1 MTHRKTTTTISLL
14 LLTALALSACGRRG
28 DPVRPS
34 VARVQA
40 AQEAGEKAPKPTPT
54 EDRRF
59 FLDALLD

>member
-1 MTHRKTTTTISLL
+1 MTYRKTTTTISLL

-40 AQEAGEKAPKPTPT
+40 AQEAGEKAPATPPT